1 VKKILIVLIP
11 ILVLLG
17 LYFFTLSSF
26 VKIGSDN
33 INSSQESKSNDPVA
47 KNQTMKITSPAFE
60 NNQKIPS
67 VNSCDGKGVNPPL
80 VFEDVPENAKSL
92 ALIVEDPDAP
102 GGTFIHWV
110 VFNIDPKVRKIDEGS
125 VPSGAVE
132 GVTSSGIGFVPPCP
146 PSGTHRYI
154 FKLFALDNTLNLQKG
169 ASKEEV
175 EQAMQGHTIEQTELI
190 GLYGRG

>member
-1 VKKILIVLIP
+1 
-11 ILVLLG
+11 
-17 LYFFTLSSF
+17 
-26 VKIGSDN
+26 
-33 INSSQESKSNDPVA
+33 
-47 KNQTMKITSPAFE
+47 MKITSPAFE